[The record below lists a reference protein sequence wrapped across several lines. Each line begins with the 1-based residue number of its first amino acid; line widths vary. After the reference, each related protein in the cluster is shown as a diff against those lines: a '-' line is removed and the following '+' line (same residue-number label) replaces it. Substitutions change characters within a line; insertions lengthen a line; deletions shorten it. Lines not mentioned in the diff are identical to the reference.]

1 MSTSAAGA
9 DISRNRKRKSMSDAD
24 VESIGKK
31 ARVSDP
37 EAMEMPDG
45 GTSGSENAS
54 KSAPAKRGKGGGK
67 GKEKVYVNTD
77 FEFSDIE
84 V

>member
-1 MSTSAAGA
+1 MGVN
-9 DISRNRKRKSMSDAD
+9 ISRNRKRKSMSDAD
-24 VESIGKK
+24 IESIGKK

-37 EAMEMPDG
+37 EAMETPNG
-45 GTSGSENAS
+45 GAGGSGDAS
-54 KSAPAKRGKGGGK
+54 KSAPAKGGRGRK

-84 V
+84 M

>member
-1 MSTSAAGA
+1 MG
-9 DISRNRKRKSMSDAD
+9 DAD
-24 VESIGKK
+24 VGPSWKK
-31 ARVSDP
+31 VRVSDP
-37 EAMEMPDG
+37 EPAEAPNRSTVG
-45 GTSGSENAS
+45 GENGSKYVS
-54 KSAPAKRGKGGGK
+54 AKRGKGGK